1 MISARTLCAAVC
13 AFAVSTGPALAQPAS
28 VPAPAA
34 SAAPS
39 IAALVFQ
46 PAYREAIDS
55 RCPKA
60 RAGADA
66 IAANFAAVDLNV
78 VNTAEKDFFDCAKL
92 PRLPQAKDQ
101 TLYMELAAA
110 TCFYLI
116 GSRTGGAT
124 KKAALAYAAQIA
136 GNLAP
141 AVDHSKS
148 GQGTG
153 GDQAGGGANAMSG
166 SVAHNAVHA
175 DVTEDADPLGSRYDP
190 AILRKDAAML
200 QDLIADAGS

>member
-1 MISARTLCAAVC
+1 MAQSA
-13 AFAVSTGPALAQPAS
+13 
-28 VPAPAA
+28 PAP
-34 SAAPS
+34 SATDAPT
-39 IAALVFQ
+39 IVALVFQ

-60 RAGADA
+60 RTGADA
-66 IAANFAAVDLNV
+66 IAANPTEIDLNV
-78 VNTAEKDFFDCAKL
+78 VNAAEKDFFDCAKL
-92 PRLPQAKDQ
+92 SRLPQAKDQ

-141 AVDHSKS
+141 PSDHRKS

-175 DVTEDADPLGSRYDP
+175 DVTEDADPMGSRYDP
-190 AILRKDAAML
+190 AVLRSDAAKL
-200 QDLIADAGS
+200 QDLIADAAR